1 MAAGGAMGEDGGG
14 AGAAGTAAGAGAGAG
29 AGPPGGGSRLPRMPQ
44 KHYEPVQLPTAE
56 MVMASQFWEN
66 CAVKAGVS
74 GVVGGLMGLVLGPVF
89 GLGALDPHV
98 GSKAVAEQRTTQ
110 QIVKDAFKWQN
121 IKAGAKS
128 MGGKSLS
135 YGKTFG
141 YMGLLFA
148 GGECMVEKYRAKH
161 DIYNGVIG
169 GCFAGAAM
177 SYQAGP
183 TGMCM
188 GCAGFAAFSALFEK
202 LLDPH

>member
-1 MAAGGAMGEDGGG
+1 MAAAGGGEGGEGAGG
-14 AGAAGTAAGAGAGAG
+14 APPEGA
-29 AGPPGGGSRLPRMPQ
+29 GSRLPRIPQ
-44 KHYEPVQLPTAE
+44 KHYEAVQLPTAE
-56 MVMASQFWEN
+56 MVLASQFWEN

-74 GVVGGLMGLVLGPVF
+74 GVVGGLMGVVLGPVF
-89 GLGALDPHV
+89 GLGAFDPHTPA
-98 GSKAVAEQRTTQ
+98 KAAAGQQQRTAK
-110 QIVKDAFKWQN
+110 QIMADALKWKN
-121 IKAGAKS
+121 IREGARS

>member
-1 MAAGGAMGEDGGG
+1 MAAAGEGAGGAGG
-14 AGAAGTAAGAGAGAG
+14 APPPEGAGGAR
-29 AGPPGGGSRLPRMPQ
+29 SRLPRIPQ
-44 KHYEPVQLPTAE
+44 KHYEAVQLPTAE
-56 MVMASQFWEN
+56 MVLASQFWEN

-74 GVVGGLMGLVLGPVF
+74 GVVGGLMGVVLGPVF
-89 GLGALDPHV
+89 GLGAFDPHTPA
-98 GSKAVAEQRTTQ
+98 KAAAEQQQRTAK
-110 QIVKDAFKWQN
+110 QIMADALKWKN
-121 IKAGAKS
+121 IREGARS